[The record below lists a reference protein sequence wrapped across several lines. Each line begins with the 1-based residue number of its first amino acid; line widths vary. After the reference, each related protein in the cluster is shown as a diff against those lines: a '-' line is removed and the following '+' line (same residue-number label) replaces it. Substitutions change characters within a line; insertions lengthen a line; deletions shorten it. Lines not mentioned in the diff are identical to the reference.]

1 MNRIIAAATALGV
14 VLLGGACGKKDDGRK
29 DKTIAELKVKLEQA
43 KEREATVQKELK
55 QLTERVTRL
64 QNDFKIYSQKPC
76 DYELDPIEYSIEKK
90 DGARVATRPRGVR
103 HANRASPRRAARP
116 KGPPA
121 ELKDVRTKAR
131 AARRGIKQCYQQ
143 ALKKNA
149 SLQMGKRRVTLK
161 FTVRPDGKMS
171 SIMVIPPIGS
181 GFETC
186 VRGLLRS
193 WHFSKFKGP
202 AQRFRLPMTLRPQ

>member
-1 MNRIIAAATALGV
+1 

-43 KEREATVQKELK
+43 REREATVKKELK

-90 DGARVATRPRGVR
+90 DGGRVVARRRGTR
-103 HANRASPRRAARP
+103 HASRTGPRRAARP

-121 ELKDVRTKAR
+121 ELKDVRAKAR
-131 AARRGIKQCYQQ
+131 AARRGIKRCYQQ
-143 ALKKNA
+143 ALKKNT
-149 SLQMGKRRVTLK
+149 SLQMGQRRVTLK
-161 FTVRPDGKMS
+161 FTVRPSGKIAN
-171 SIMVIPPIGS
+171 IMVIPPIGS
-181 GFETC
+181 GFEPC
-186 VRGLLRS
+186 VRGLLRR

-202 AQRFRLPMTLRPQ
+202 AQRFRLPMKLRPQ